1 MEDPIKQAF
10 SKVKQDILNLQSEIL
25 SLKQETQ
32 ELQRLIRTSQT
43 STHPQLTPTHQHQNF
58 DTSTDKT
65 PSEAPHP
72 SNSTIS
78 TGNEGV
84 STDRQTI
91 RQTDNTHQRF
101 AQTYSNKLQ
110 ESPQFPQEKEQKS
123 KEISNAINN
132 LEEIKASL
140 KNKFKSLTNQEF
152 LVLSTIYQTQSL
164 SPEEEIS
171 YDSLAIKL
179 KLTQS
184 SIRDYVQR
192 IINKGIPVDKTKVNN
207 KKVILSISPDLKK
220 LASLNTLL
228 DVREAEK
235 HTEGKYELS

>member
-65 PSEAPHP
+65 PSEAPYP